1 MASVFVPRA
10 FGENLE
16 REAANIGLNLK
27 TDPWSVDWRRG
38 ILTADGVTVSL
49 SDGSSVLL
57 TAPSVAVDFHQSRML
72 AGWHEAVYQVYVHH
86 PTVEVSRRSDGDW
99 NWVAWA
105 EALAPEAATRSTPF
119 NLSRLYAD
127 VVEVR
132 LNGSALMDNGVLT
145 ATNICLPR
153 DGRMA
158 PTEYAA
164 HLRVGGGK
172 FSLNGSGNFFTG
184 SGARYSA
191 TVRVGDVAEGVAS
204 KLDLEANATY
214 RFRSGRTPSAT
225 PS

>member
-1 MASVFVPRA
+1 MASVYVPRS
-10 FGENLE
+10 FGEALE
-16 REAANIGLNLK
+16 REAANIGLTL
-27 TDPWSVDWRRG
+27 TAGPWSVDWRRG
-38 ILTADGVTVSL
+38 IVTADSLTVSL
-49 SDGSSVLL
+49 ADGSSVLL
-57 TAPSVAVDFHQSRML
+57 TAPSVAVDFHQSQIL
-72 AGWHEAVYQVYVHH
+72 EGWDKAIYQVYVHR
-86 PTVEVSRRSDGDW
+86 PRVEVSRHPAGGW

-105 EALAPEAATRSTPF
+105 QAMAPEAAARRTPF
-119 NLSRLYAD
+119 NLGRLYAD

-132 LNGSALMDNGVLT
+132 LNGTPLMDNGVLT

-153 DGRMA
+153 DGRDA

-164 HLRVGGGK
+164 HLRAGGGK

-191 TVRVGDVAEGVAS
+191 TVQLGDVAESVAA
-204 KLDLEANATY
+204 KLDLKANATY